1 MKSALKKING
11 FTMLEVVIT
20 ILLSLLLFSI
30 LYFSYT
36 IIQKNVRRSKSDLTE
51 ILLLKQKL
59 HTIFDQ
65 SDSIINKG
73 SYLDFYNISGRK
85 ALEFNGNNMLLG
97 DEQHVDTLY
106 SGEYTYYIS
115 ENNEIRLTDQ
125 LIVEFRLGTPPD
137 TILLCLSKTY
147 LPAISLRRKEVDFEY

>member
-30 LYFSYT
+30 LYFSYS
-36 IIQKNVRRSKSDLTE
+36 IINKNVKRSKSDLTE
-51 ILLLKQKL
+51 ILFFKQRV

-73 SYLDFYNISGRK
+73 SYL
-85 ALEFNGNNMLLG
+85 EFHN
-97 DEQHVDTLY
+97 
-106 SGEYTYYIS
+106 
-115 ENNEIRLTDQ
+115 
-125 LIVEFRLGTPPD
+125 
-137 TILLCLSKTY
+137 ILLRLQ
-147 LPAISLRRKEVDFEY
+147 LVH